1 MEKGNYKIYDD
12 FYVLILIYCTAD
24 SSINVSE
31 TLINQILNI
40 TSLTSVVLFLIKS
53 SKLSNRKN
61 VLNSWFENM
70 SKVWC
75 IYVVIFALLFIPPG
89 YMETYFLFFKY
100 FEIRLSISIV
110 LNKKKSWD

>member
-1 MEKGNYKIYDD
+1 MEKGNYKFYDD

-53 SKLSNRKN
+53 SK
-61 VLNSWFENM
+61 
-70 SKVWC
+70 
-75 IYVVIFALLFIPPG
+75 
-89 YMETYFLFFKY
+89 
-100 FEIRLSISIV
+100 
-110 LNKKKSWD
+110 